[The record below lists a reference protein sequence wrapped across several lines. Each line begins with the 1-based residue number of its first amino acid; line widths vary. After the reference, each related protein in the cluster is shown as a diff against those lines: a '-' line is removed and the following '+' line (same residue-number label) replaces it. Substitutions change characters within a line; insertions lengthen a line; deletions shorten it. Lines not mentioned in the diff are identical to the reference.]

1 MIYVFLGNEINILKD
16 KINKLINKLNIS
28 NIIRLDYDETS
39 IMDILNEINYVDL
52 FNEKKLI
59 IVSNFSFKKL
69 NNKEEE
75 LFVKYINNMNDN
87 VIVFKCVDDSL
98 DSRKSLIKLLKEK
111 CNVEEIKTMDYK
123 TLHEY
128 VTKIFKDNGIN
139 ITYNQVK
146 KILNLT
152 ENNVDITLNEVDKLL
167 MYVLPNKNITD
178 DDIDNVVSR
187 SFEKE
192 MFRLSDA
199 VMSRNT
205 GLIFDSYKNII
216 SNGVDPITILDFLLK
231 QFRTLYQVKI
241 LIENNTEEEISRKLS
256 VNSYVIKKMI
266 DSINNF
272 KEDEIINI
280 IYKLSDI
287 DIDIKV
293 NSLDKNKLL
302 EMFFLSI

>member
-16 KINKLINKLNIS
+16 KINKLINKLKIS
-28 NIIRLDYDETS
+28 NIIRYDYDD
-39 IMDILNEINYVDL
+39 IDIIDILNEINYVDL

-69 NNKEEE
+69 NSKEEE
-75 LFVKYINNMNDN
+75 LFIKYINNMNDN
-87 VIVFKCVDDSL
+87 VLVFKCVDDSL
-98 DSRKSLIKLLKEK
+98 DNRKSLIKLLKEK
-111 CNVEEIKTMDYK
+111 CEVEDIKTMDYK
-123 TLHEY
+123 MLHEY

-152 ENNVDITLNEVDKLL
+152 DNNVDITLNEVDKLL
-167 MYVLPNKNITD
+167 MYILPNKNITD
-178 DDIDNVVSR
+178 DDIDNVVSK

-216 SNGVDPITILDFLLK
+216 SSGVDPITILDFLSK
-231 QFRTLYQVKI
+231 QFRTLYQVKN
-241 LIENNTEEEISRKLS
+241 LIKNSSEEELSKKLS

-266 DSINNF
+266 DNINNF
-272 KEDEIINI
+272 KEEEIINI
-280 IYKLSDI
+280 MYKLSDI